1 MPILAIFRSETV
13 NAILSNP
20 WLKLAAVVGGA
31 YFLYKKASNPLIKG
45 VAMTVGSIAIAK
57 QIPIVKDTI

>member
-1 MPILAIFRSETV
+1 MNT
-13 NAILSNP
+13 ILSNP

-57 QIPIVKDTI
+57 RIPIVQDIV

>member
-1 MPILAIFRSETV
+1 MNT
-13 NAILSNP
+13 ILSNP

-45 VAMTVGSIAIAK
+45 VAMTVGSLAIAK
-57 QIPIVKDTI
+57 QIPIVRDTI